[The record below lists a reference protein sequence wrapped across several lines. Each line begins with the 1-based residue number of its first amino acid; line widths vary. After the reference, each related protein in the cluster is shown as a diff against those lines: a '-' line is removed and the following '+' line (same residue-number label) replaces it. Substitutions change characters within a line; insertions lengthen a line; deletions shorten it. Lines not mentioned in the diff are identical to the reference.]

1 MNVYLDESG
10 DLGFT
15 FDKPFRKGGSSRY
28 LTISFLLT
36 PEELSYL
43 PKRIVKKLYY
53 RRRQPTK
60 VELKGA
66 QLTLSEKAYFAS
78 EARELVARHPEI
90 KIFAITVNKRTVKKH
105 IRWDCSKIY
114 NYVNRLVLLDRIKQE
129 SNINFIPDKRSIKV
143 RNGNSL
149 ADYLQ
154 AELWFGVNSKTII
167 ENKPQESHK
176 VLNLQFI
183 DWIGHIVWA
192 RYEDNEVE
200 AYNILKRKVKITPW
214 WETLSDQW

>member
-1 MNVYLDESG
+1 MNVYIDESG

-36 PEELSYL
+36 PKELSYL
-43 PKRIVKKLYY
+43 PQRIVRKLYY
-53 RRRQPTK
+53 RRRQPSK

-66 QLTLSEKAYFAS
+66 QLTPSEKAYFSNKAG
-78 EARELVARHPEI
+78 ELVARHPEI
-90 KIFAITVNKRTVKKH
+90 KIFAITVNKRTVKNH
-105 IRWDCSKIY
+105 IRWDCSKLF
-114 NYVNRLVLLDRIKQE
+114 NYINRSALPDRIKQE
-129 SNINFIPDKRSIKV
+129 SNITFIPDKRSVKA

-154 AELWFGVNSKTII
+154 AELWFGANSRAII
-167 ENKPQESHK
+167 DNKPQESHK

-192 RYEDNEVE
+192 RFEDDEAE

>member
-1 MNVYLDESG
+1 MNVYIDESG

-36 PEELSYL
+36 PKELSCL
-43 PKRIVKKLYY
+43 PKRIVRKLYN
-53 RRRQPTK
+53 RRRQSTK

-66 QLTLSEKAYFAS
+66 QLTPSEKAYFSNKA
-78 EARELVARHPEI
+78 AELVARHPEI
-90 KIFAITVNKRTVKKH
+90 KIYAITVNKRTVKEP
-105 IRWDCSKIY
+105 IRWDYSKLF
-114 NYVNRLVLLDRIKQE
+114 NYINRLVLLDRIKQE
-129 SNINFIPDKRSIKV
+129 SNITFIPDKRSVKA

-154 AELWFGVNSKTII
+154 AELWFGADSKTII
-167 ENKPQESHK
+167 ENKPQESK
-176 VLNLQFI
+176 KILNLQFI

-192 RYEDNEVE
+192 RYEDNDVE
-200 AYNILKRKVKITPW
+200 AYNILKSKVTITPW